1 MSFEENDFEKA
12 YEYGDLIRNTGVAL
26 IDGVECAALL
36 SGFDEIMPILA
47 DVEAMMH
54 EIEFDKSSAG
64 FVIQRDSKNRLI
76 IKAMPFGK
84 RYWTSVML
92 FFERCAFDER
102 YVFSPH
108 VEALRDAFIALD
120 LHPAAY
126 PFHPLPIEVA
136 SGKTPH
142 ELFNDVLANAGEI
155 VSTPAFR
162 RGLGVRMRRA
172 KRNEEQALAVERQV
186 FENKSRQLV
195 LMLHFGYGE
204 EYRSKITLKEIRA
217 HRKKFF
223 NNCRTNKLL
232 RGIIDYIWKIEE
244 GDESGLHLHVLI
256 FYSAESC
263 RDVQIARLIG
273 EYWKNVVTGGKGQY
287 WNSNADKVFHAK
299 YGHGV
304 GTGEINWDD
313 HETREALRTNIRY
326 MTKAD
331 QFLRMKYGD
340 HCRLFGTS
348 QVEEKKKS
356 GRPRTVKPKLDCNP
370 AGNSLTDSY
379 DPDSLDNAGADA
391 TDLDADQNESMY
403 RTAWW
408 V

>member
-1 MSFEENDFEKA
+1 MSFEEDDFFKI
-12 YEYGDLIRNTGVAL
+12 YEYGDVVSNTRAEVT
-26 IDGVECAALL
+26 DGKQHVVLL
-36 SGFDEIMPILA
+36 PGFDEIGPILA

-54 EIEFDKSSAG
+54 EIDFDKSSTG
-64 FVIQRDSKNRLI
+64 FIVERDSKNRPI
-76 IKAMPFGK
+76 IKAMPLGE

-92 FFERCAFDER
+92 FFKQYAFDER

-108 VEALRDAFIALD
+108 VRALRDAFIALD
-120 LHPAAY
+120 LHPEMY
-126 PFHPLPIEVA
+126 PFHSLPIGAA

-142 ELFNDVLANAGEI
+142 ELFNDVLAKAGEI
-155 VSTPAFR
+155 ISTPEFR
-162 RGLGVRMRRA
+162 RRLGVRIRRA
-172 KRNEEQALAVERQV
+172 KRNEEQALAIEQKV

-195 LMLHFGYGE
+195 LVLHFGYDE
-204 EYRSKITLKEIRA
+204 KHRLKITLKEIQA

-232 RGIIDYIWKIEE
+232 RGIRDYIWKIEE

-256 FYSAESC
+256 FYSADSC

-273 EYWKNVVTGGKGQY
+273 EYWTSVVTGGKGRY
-287 WNSNADKVFHAK
+287 WNSNADKAFHDK

-304 GTGEINWDD
+304 GTGEIDWDD
-313 HETREALRTNIRY
+313 HQKREALRTNIRY

-356 GRPRTVKPKLDCNP
+356 GRPRVVKPKLESDL
-370 AGNSLTDSY
+370 AGWTREESFDAGL
-379 DPDSLDNAGADA
+379 LDQTRPGATA
-391 TDLDADQNESMY
+391 TGDEQDE
-403 RTAWW
+403 
-408 V
+408 